1 MSSKNNAMTNLYRLL
16 QKNETAL
23 FKTASY
29 YVVHIGVAAVVA
41 YAVTGNWWVALT
53 LSLLEPSVQAVV
65 YFVHDKAWARVPLQR
80 FRTLVKTA
88 SYYVVHLVVAAGV
101 AYAVTGDAVAA
112 LTLSLLEPT
121 VQMLFFFLHE
131 KIWEKKTQGLGRAAH
146 HPLFCSTTPES
157 VNARRS

>member
-53 LSLLEPSVQAVV
+53 L
-65 YFVHDKAWARVPLQR
+65 
-80 FRTLVKTA
+80 
-88 SYYVVHLVVAAGV
+88 
-101 AYAVTGDAVAA
+101 
-112 LTLSLLEPT
+112 
-121 VQMLFFFLHE
+121 
-131 KIWEKKTQGLGRAAH
+131 
-146 HPLFCSTTPES
+146 
-157 VNARRS
+157 